1 MFINSNKLISCKNG
15 VTRNVTVRESSII
28 SHNPP
33 DNMPTLQ
40 LKTSSCTNIYE
51 SFEKKKGKGTCFYNI
66 DFPASLSFS
75 LHTDFLHG
83 GEGSRGRGVIQR
95 SFSNKSVQKI
105 GTIFAK

>member
-1 MFINSNKLISCKNG
+1 MFINSNKLTSCKNG

-51 SFEKKKGKGTCFYNI
+51 SFEKKKSKGTCFYNI

-75 LHTDFLHG
+75 LHTDFLHEMFREVRG
-83 GEGSRGRGVIQR
+83 VETEGSFRGVSQTKVSR
-95 SFSNKSVQKI
+95 K
-105 GTIFAK
+105 